1 MPPTHER
8 TPDNP
13 DNPAGWATDPG
24 ALVYGLDLSRFADS
38 DGDGFGDLHGAIQ
51 HLDHVASLGVTWIWL
66 LPFYPSERR
75 DNGYDVDDHLAVD
88 PRFGDLDD
96 LREFLS
102 RARALGMRVLI
113 DAVPHHTS
121 DRHPW
126 FVAAQE
132 DTDGT
137 AGKFFVWS
145 DDDSTEPDDHPMFPG
160 EEESVWTFDERAGRY
175 YHHQFYSFQPDIN
188 ATDPDVFEELVQLL
202 TYWLGVGVDGFRIDA
217 ALLLVQGKGRPDTDV
232 DDDAFFDRLRARLR
246 EIRPDVALIAEASEP
261 PELMARL
268 IQNDRFDAVIDFSL
282 NNATFLALAR
292 EKAQPIVDALARL
305 DENIPPESRLNFIR
319 NADELDL
326 SQLSGPERQE
336 VFDTFAVDPRAII
349 YGRGIRRGW
358 AAMLQPAQR
367 VRMSLSLLHALP
379 GVPLL
384 QAGQE
389 LGVGD
394 DLRVEGRGAA
404 RTTMQWD
411 DSDWG
416 GFTTAAESPLTLR
429 AQVDGPF
436 GFRAVNA
443 RAQDGDPDSLLSLA
457 RRLAR
462 VRRETDA
469 DAGGWS
475 VVDSGDPAVL
485 ALQRDGLL
493 TLHNLAD
500 RDAPLTV
507 GHGRDPALAD
517 GWDGATLGPYGFAW
531 LVSPRDRLR

>member
-1 MPPTHER
+1 MSFMQEDT
-8 TPDNP
+8 P

-38 DGDGFGDLHGAIQ
+38 DGDGFGDLPGATAR
-51 HLDHVASLGVTWIWL
+51 LEYVASLGVTWIWL

-96 LREFLS
+96 LRAFLG
-102 RARALGMRVLI
+102 RAHDLGMRVLI

-126 FVAAQE
+126 FLTARE
-132 DTDGT
+132 DTDGRD
-137 AGKFFVWS
+137 GKFFVWS
-145 DDDSTEPDDHPMFPG
+145 DDDSTEPGDHPMFPG

-188 ATDPDVFEELVQLL
+188 ATDPDVFEELVKLL
-202 TYWLGVGVDGFRIDA
+202 DHWLGVGVDGFRIDA

-232 DDDAFFDRLRARLR
+232 DDAVFFDRLRARLR
-246 EIRPDVALIAEASEP
+246 EIRSDVALVAEASEP
-261 PELMARL
+261 PEAMAAL
-268 IQNDRFDAVIDFSL
+268 IENDRFDAVIDFSL

-292 EKAQPIVDALARL
+292 GQAQPIVDALRRL
-305 DENIPPESRLNFIR
+305 DQNIPAESRLNFMR

-326 SQLSGPERQE
+326 SLLSDDERQE
-336 VFDTFAVDPRAII
+336 VFAAFAGSDGALI

-358 AAMLQPAQR
+358 APMLQPAER

-389 LGVGD
+389 LGPGD
-394 DLRVEGRGAA
+394 DLSVEGRGAA

-411 DSDWG
+411 GTAWG
-416 GFTTAAESPLTLR
+416 GFTTAAESPLTLG

-436 GFRAVNA
+436 GFRTVNA
-443 RAQDGDPDSLLSLA
+443 RAQEDDARSLLSLA
-457 RRLAR
+457 RDLAR
-462 VRRETDA
+462 VRRETHA
-469 DAGGWS
+469 AAAGWTT
-475 VVDSGDPAVL
+475 VDVGDPAVL
-485 ALQRDGLL
+485 ALRRDGVV
-493 TLHNLAD
+493 TLHNLSGREA
-500 RDAPLTV
+500 TV
-507 GHGRDPALAD
+507 DVGEGHVALLAD
-517 GWDGATLGPYGFAW
+517 GWDTGTLAPYGFAW
-531 LVSPRDRLR
+531 LGTA

>member
-1 MPPTHER
+1 MPSTHER
-8 TPDNP
+8 LP
-13 DNPAGWATDPG
+13 DNPAGWATNPG

-38 DGDGFGDLHGAIQ
+38 DGDGFGDLHGAMD

-96 LREFLS
+96 LRAFLS
-102 RARALGMRVLI
+102 RAHDHGIRVLI

-121 DRHPW
+121 DHHPW
-126 FVAAQE
+126 FLAARE
-132 DTDGT
+132 DTDGR

-145 DDDSTEPDDHPMFPG
+145 DDDSTEPGDHPMFPG

-175 YHHQFYSFQPDIN
+175 YHHQFYSFQPDVN
-188 ATDPDVFEELVQLL
+188 ATDPDVFEEIVQLL
-202 TYWLGVGVDGFRIDA
+202 TFWLGVGVDGFRIDA

-232 DDDAFFDRLRARLR
+232 DDAVFFDRLRARLR

-261 PELMARL
+261 PEAMAAL
-268 IQNDRFDAVIDFSL
+268 IENDRFDAVIDFSL

-292 EKAQPIVDALARL
+292 GQAQPIVDALSRL
-305 DENIPPESRLNFIR
+305 DRSIPGESRLNFVR

-326 SQLSGPERQE
+326 SLLSDEERQE
-336 VFDTFAVDPRAII
+336 VFDVFAVGDDSVI

-358 AAMLQPAQR
+358 APILQPAQR
-367 VRMSLSLLHALP
+367 VRMTLSLLHALP

-389 LGVGD
+389 LGQGD
-394 DLRVEGRGAA
+394 DLTVRGRGAA

-411 DSDWG
+411 DSAWG
-416 GFTTAAESPLTLR
+416 GFTAAAESPLTLG

-436 GFRAVNA
+436 SFRTVNA
-443 RAQDGDPDSLLSLA
+443 RAQDGDDGSLLALA
-457 RRLAR
+457 RELAR
-462 VRRETDA
+462 VRREAHA
-469 DAGGWS
+469 DAGGWT
-475 VVDSGDPAVL
+475 VVDAGDPAVL
-485 ALQRDGLL
+485 ALRRDGLL
-493 TLHNLAD
+493 TLHNLSG
-500 RDAPLTV
+500 REVTV
-507 GHGRDPALAD
+507 EVGEGRHAALAD
-517 GWDGATLGPYGFAW
+517 GWDGGTLAPYGFAW
-531 LVSPRDRLR
+531 LD

>member
-1 MPPTHER
+1 MPRTHEHS
-8 TPDNP
+8 P
-13 DNPAGWATDPG
+13 DNPAGWATNPG

-38 DGDGFGDLHGAIQ
+38 GGDGFGDLRGAMD
-51 HLDHVASLGVTWIWL
+51 HLDYVASLGVTWIWL

-96 LREFLS
+96 VREML
-102 RARALGMRVLI
+102 ARAHDLGMRVLI

-126 FVAAQE
+126 FLAGRE
-132 DTDGT
+132 DTEGT

-160 EEESVWTFDERAGRY
+160 EEESVWTYDERAGRY

-188 ATDPDVFEELVQLL
+188 ATDPDVFEEIVQLL

-232 DDDAFFDRLRARLR
+232 DDDVFFDRLRARLR
-246 EIRPDVALIAEASEP
+246 EIRPDVALVAEASEP

-268 IQNDRFDAVIDFSL
+268 TDDDRFDAVIDFSL

-292 EKAQPIVDALARL
+292 ESAQPMVDALTRL

-326 SQLSGPERQE
+326 SQLSDEERQE
-336 VFDTFAVDPRAII
+336 VFDRFAGDQDAII

-358 AAMLQPAQR
+358 APMLQPAQR
-367 VRMSLSLLHALP
+367 VRMTLSLLHALP

-384 QAGQE
+384 LAGQE

-394 DLRVEGRGAA
+394 DLSVEGRGAA

-411 DSDWG
+411 DTEWG
-416 GFTTAAESPLTLR
+416 GFTSASESPLTLR
-429 AQVDGPF
+429 TQVDGPF

-443 RAQDGDPDSLLSLA
+443 RTQDGDPQSLLSLA
-457 RRLAR
+457 RGIAR

-469 DAGGWS
+469 DAGGWT
-475 VVDSGDPAVL
+475 VVDSGDDAVL

-500 RDAPLTV
+500 REATV
-507 GHGRDPALAD
+507 EVHGHGAAALAEV
-517 GWDGATLGPYGFAW
+517 WDADRRTLGPYGFAW
-531 LVSPRDRLR
+531 LTSSASD